1 MIKIRWKVSEIMD
14 KLLWII
20 ISMGELS
27 VNVV

>member
-20 ISMGELS
+20 MSMGELS